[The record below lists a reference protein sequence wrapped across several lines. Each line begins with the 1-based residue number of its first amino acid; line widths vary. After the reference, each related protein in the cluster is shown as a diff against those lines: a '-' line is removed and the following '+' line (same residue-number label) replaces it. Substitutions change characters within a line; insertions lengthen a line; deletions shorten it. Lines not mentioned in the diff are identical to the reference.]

1 MHTFDNGLK
10 AATKNDNWEQLF
22 RPRFF
27 EKSRW
32 GLGWEI
38 FVWVV
43 RSMGMGFDLF
53 FQLNKVVDIRK
64 IEDMVA

>member
-27 EKSRW
+27 GAVGPGVELF
-32 GLGWEI
+32 LG
-38 FVWVV
+38 VV
-43 RSMGMGFDLF
+43 GSIGMGFDVF
-53 FQLNKVVDIRK
+53 FQLKKAVDIK
-64 IEDMVA
+64 K